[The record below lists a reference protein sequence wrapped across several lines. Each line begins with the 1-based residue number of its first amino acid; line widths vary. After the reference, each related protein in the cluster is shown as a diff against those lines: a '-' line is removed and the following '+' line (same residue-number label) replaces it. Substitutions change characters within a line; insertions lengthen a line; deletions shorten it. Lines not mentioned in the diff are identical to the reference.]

1 MNGKKL
7 TGLQEIIA
15 TARGEA
21 KADLVL
27 RGANIVN
34 VFNGKITRGN
44 VAVKNGIIAGVGD
57 YTQGAEIVDLAG
69 KFLLPGLIDGHIH
82 IESSMLTPAAFAAA
96 ALPHGTTAVVA
107 DPHEIANVAGLEGLR
122 FMMENSRKL
131 PLDFYYTIPSC
142 VPASPLET
150 AGAIIGPS
158 EVTQAIKVYS
168 SSPALGEVMNYPGV
182 LAKNEAVLAK
192 ILTARGAGLRVDG
205 HAPLLKERELNAYIA
220 AGITSDHECSTLEEA
235 REKLSLGMAVLIR
248 EGSAAKNLL
257 DLLPVVDENTFT
269 FTFFCSD
276 DRHPADLLTEG
287 GMDNI
292 LRKAVA
298 AGLEPVRAV
307 QMATINAARHYY
319 FSDRGGV
326 APGYKGDMVIVDN
339 LNEFTIQ
346 MVFKDGRLVAR
357 NGELVEKIT
366 SSCPGQWLRDSVFL
380 PDLRGRLQPVKEPSK
395 RAKAKVI
402 TIKPGQLL
410 TGVQYLTAGEI
421 ETAEDIARIAVV
433 ERHGKNG
440 NVTTGF
446 VRGFGPLNGALA
458 STVAHDSHNLI
469 VVGSNEK
476 EMELA
481 AKTLAEKG
489 GGLVVVA
496 AGGQVEAL
504 LPLPVAGIMSDQDAV
519 SVAHVHSS
527 LCNAARK
534 IGCTLSQPFM
544 SLSFLALPVI
554 PELKITDQGLVDVN
568 KFAIVDLWEAGSEED
583 VNESI

>member
-1 MNGKKL
+1 MNGETL
-7 TGLQEIIA
+7 IALQEIIA
-15 TARGEA
+15 TAKGEA
-21 KADLVL
+21 DADLLL
-27 RGANIVN
+27 RNANIVN
-34 VFNGKITRGN
+34 VFNGNIIRGN

-57 YTQGAEIVDLAG
+57 YTMGAEIVDLAG

-122 FMMENSRKL
+122 FMVENSKEL

-158 EVTQAIKVYS
+158 DVSQAIKLFS
-168 SSPALGEVMNYPGV
+168 SSPALGELMNYPGV
-182 LAKNEAVLAK
+182 LAKDEAVLAK
-192 ILTARGAGLRVDG
+192 ILMARDAGLRVDG
-205 HAPLLKERELNAYIA
+205 HAPLLQGRKLNAYIA
-220 AGITSDHECSTLEEA
+220 AGVTSDHECSTVEEA

-269 FTFFCSD
+269 STFFCSD

-292 LRKAVA
+292 LRRAVA

-307 QMATINAARHYY
+307 QMATINTARHYS
-319 FSDRGGV
+319 FSGRGGV
-326 APGYKGDMVIVDN
+326 APGYKADLVVVDN
-339 LNEFTIQ
+339 LNEITIQ
-346 MVFKDGRLVAR
+346 MVFKDGRLVAC
-357 NGELVEKIT
+357 NGELVVKIT
-366 SSCPGQWLRDSVFL
+366 SSYPEQWLRESVHL
-380 PDLRGRLQPVKEPSK
+380 PDLQGRLLPVKEPSK
-395 RAKAKVI
+395 QAKAKVI

-410 TGVQYLTAGEI
+410 TGMQHLTAGEI
-421 ETAEDIARIAVV
+421 EEAGDIARVAVV

-446 VRGFGPLNGALA
+446 VRGFGPIRGALA

-469 VVGSNEK
+469 VVGSNDK

-496 AGGQVEAL
+496 AGGQVEAV
-504 LPLPVAGIMSDQDAV
+504 LPLPVAGIMSDQDAA

-527 LCNAARK
+527 LCKAARK
-534 IGCTLSQPFM
+534 IGCTIPQPFM

-568 KFAIVDLWEAGSEED
+568 RFAIVNLWEAGIEE
-583 VNESI
+583 VGNETI